1 MISFGRPISL
11 KKAHLKCLYLYHNI
25 YMRIKDLK
33 CSRLCHKQSFKKPHL
48 KCLYLYHNIYMGI
61 QDLNTMVKKFKPN
74 RGLFARS
81 CATKQSFKKPCLKCL
96 YLYHNIYMVIQDLNT
111 MENNYLLGLCVKQFK
126 PN

>member
-33 CSRLCHKQSFKKPHL
+33 CSRLCHKPIIQETSFEVPISLSQYIHGNPRSK
-48 KCLYLYHNIYMGI
+48 YHG
-61 QDLNTMVKKFKPN
+61 KKFKPN

-111 MENNYLLGLCVKQFK
+111 MVKQLFARFVRK
-126 PN
+126 TIQA